1 VSGSA
6 ARTVLIVDDD
16 RLVGESLRKILT
28 TAGYAVVVAG
38 DGESA
43 LDVARAQPVD
53 VVLLDLV
60 MPRMDGIKTLRYLRQ
75 LRPDLGVV
83 ILAGEVSPAAR
94 RAALEYGAAVVM
106 LKPPDLEELLRVIA
120 RLAQGESE

>member
-1 VSGSA
+1 MSRSG

-28 TAGYAVVVAG
+28 NAGYAVVVAAN
-38 DGESA
+38 GESA

-120 RLAQGESE
+120 RLAEGEGE